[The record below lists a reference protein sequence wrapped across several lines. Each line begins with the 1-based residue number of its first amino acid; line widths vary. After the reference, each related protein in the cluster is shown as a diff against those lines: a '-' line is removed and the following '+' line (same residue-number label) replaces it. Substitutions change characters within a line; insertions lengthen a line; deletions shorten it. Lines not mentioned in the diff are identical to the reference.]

1 MRLLLSTAALVA
13 LQLLLFRAGLTSADA
28 TQGCE
33 ATPPTYVDACEYQDL
48 GTLALPTSKE
58 LQDFADDMSINHQS
72 EVVLPSAKTWR
83 SSVKLFVDLFTWR
96 QPLLVMYASNEGAV
110 AKAVKFANKHSVK
123 VSVRSGGNS
132 NLGWGSC
139 NGCLVVDLSRMQQ
152 IDLDADKLQ
161 ARVQPGVTNRMLV
174 DQVSIRGIA
183 IPQGD
188 CPMV

>member
-1 MRLLLSTAALVA
+1 MKILLSTAALVA
-13 LQLLLFRAGLTSADA
+13 QLLLFRAGLGSADA
-28 TQGCE
+28 PQGCE
-33 ATPPTYVDACEYQDL
+33 ASPPSNVDACEYQDL
-48 GTLALPTSKE
+48 GAFALPTSKQ
-58 LQDFADDMSINHQS
+58 LQDFADDMSVNHQS

-139 NGCLVVDLSRMQQ
+139 DGCLVVDLSKMQQ
-152 IDLDADKLQ
+152 IDLDVDKLQ

-174 DQVSIRGIA
+174 EQVSTRGIA
-183 IPQGD
+183 VPQGD